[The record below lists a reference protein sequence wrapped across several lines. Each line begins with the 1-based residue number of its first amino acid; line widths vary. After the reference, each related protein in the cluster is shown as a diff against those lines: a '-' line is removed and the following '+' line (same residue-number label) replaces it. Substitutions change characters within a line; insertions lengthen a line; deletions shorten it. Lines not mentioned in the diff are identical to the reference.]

1 MNENVYKVLRGFTKL
16 SDSEKAVF
24 ISELNKYQ
32 QGTYSERQIL
42 TESFN
47 SKASVGPKNS
57 VCTCC
62 GR

>member
-16 SDSEKAVF
+16 TDSEKALF

-32 QGTYSERQIL
+32 QGSYSERQIL
-42 TESFN
+42 TESFI